1 MPIYEYQ
8 CAACGA
14 HHETIQKMSEGPLK
28 KCPAC
33 GKLRLKRLIS
43 APVFRLK
50 GGGWYETDFKSDA
63 ESKRNL
69 HAEEKTGKAEATD
82 KAAAQPKDGGDAAPK
97 ADAKG
102 EAKVEAKG
110 ETKSESKAEGAAA
123 AKADSGKGERKE
135 PAKAAKPATRRS
147 TARRPRPSGNSRRRR

>member
-14 HHETIQKMSEGPLK
+14 HHETIQKMSAGPLK

-50 GGGWYETDFKSDA
+50 GGGWYETDFKSDS

-69 HAEEKTGKAEATD
+69 HAEEKGEKTEAGD
-82 KAAAQPKDGGDAAPK
+82 KAAAPAKEGTGDAAPK
-97 ADAKG
+97 AEAKADAKG
-102 EAKVEAKG
+102 DAK
-110 ETKSESKAEGAAA
+110 AAPA
-123 AKADSGKGERKE
+123 AKPDGAKGERKE
-135 PAKAAKPATRRS
+135 SAKASKATRRPP
-147 TARRPRPSGNSRRRR
+147 ARRARPAGKSRRR